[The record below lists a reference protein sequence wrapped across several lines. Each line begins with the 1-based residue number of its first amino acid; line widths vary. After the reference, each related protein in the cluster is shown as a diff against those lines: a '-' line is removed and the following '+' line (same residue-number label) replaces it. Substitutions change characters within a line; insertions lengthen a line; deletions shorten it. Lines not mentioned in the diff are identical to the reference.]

1 MVHRRL
7 ARLLCLAPLHQ
18 AVTGATAAVLLLVG
32 LAAGC
37 AGQRSR
43 PPEVAPLAADVI
55 GARDRARLETLVA
68 ARAAHPPEAGYR
80 IGPDDLLDVRIPDL
94 LDVPPEA
101 PLAAPTGAVPAG
113 AVVAGTPVF
122 QRGLRVDAAGTITI
136 PMLGTVEAAGRTA
149 SALEQDIAHALV
161 ARGILRDPHVSVL
174 VVEYRA
180 RVVAVV
186 GSVERPGPYPLTRAG
201 ATVADMIWAAGGPS
215 KDAGRIVEFAPAAD
229 DQAVV
234 RPQAVAVPTA
244 PAGIVVRVA
253 AVEPS
258 AAALGVRSVRLEP
271 AGAGRRVTI
280 ELSRAPDTVR
290 DFPLA
295 APPRLVIDLSGPTAG
310 PAAERFPTGDAV
322 VPAVRTTAR
331 DGGLRAVL
339 DLGAEG
345 LAHRVRVDG
354 VAVVADIGEA
364 RTTAAASAATSSVAA
379 GGGAPIRLDLDALLH
394 ATGQPASVTNPEVRV
409 GDVISIAPAGAVQV
423 DGWVDKPG
431 SYPVTRGLTVSGA
444 VAAAGGKL
452 FPANLHAVTVK
463 RVLAPGEERLFTI
476 DLAAVAAGRMPDVPV
491 TDGDVVRVPYS
502 APKLVP
508 WGAWELVYS
517 LVRFGAYGTGAIF

>member
-1 MVHRRL
+1 
-7 ARLLCLAPLHQ
+7 
-18 AVTGATAAVLLLVG
+18 VTRATALALLLLA

-37 AGQRSR
+37 AGTRSR
-43 PPEVAPLAADVI
+43 PTEAAPLAADLI
-55 GARDRARLETLVA
+55 GPRDRARLEALVA
-68 ARAAHPPEAGYR
+68 ARAAHPAEAGYR

-149 SALEQDIAHALV
+149 SALEQEIARALV

-174 VVEYRA
+174 VAEYRA
-180 RVVAVV
+180 RVVAVI

-215 KDAGRIVEFAPAAD
+215 KDAGRIVEFAPAAA
-229 DQAVV
+229 DQTDV
-234 RPQAVAVPTA
+234 RPQTSAVPA
-244 PAGIVVRVA
+244 AQEGIVVRVA
-253 AVEPS
+253 AVEPGAS
-258 AAALGVRSVRLEP
+258 ALGVRSVRLEP

-280 ELSRAPDTVR
+280 ALSRAPDALR
-290 DFPLA
+290 DFTLA
-295 APPRLVIDLSGPTAG
+295 APPRLVIDLSGPTAA
-310 PAAERFPTGDAV
+310 PVVERFPTGDTV
-322 VPAVRTTAR
+322 VPAVRTAAR

-339 DLGAEG
+339 DLGAER
-345 LAHRVRVDG
+345 LAHSVRVDG
-354 VAVVADIGEA
+354 LAVVADIGDVQA
-364 RTTAAASAATSSVAA
+364 APVAAAPTPRPTA
-379 GGGAPIRLDLDALLH
+379 GGGPPIRLDLDALLH
-394 ATGQPASVTNPEVRV
+394 ATGEPASVTNPEVRV

-452 FPANLHAVTVK
+452 FPADLHAVTIK

-476 DLAAVAAGRMPDVPV
+476 DLAAVAAGRMQDVPV
-491 TDGDVVRVPYS
+491 ADGDVVRVPYS

>member
-1 MVHRRL
+1 VTRS
-7 ARLLCLAPLHQ
+7 AAFAFLL
-18 AVTGATAAVLLLVG
+18 GALT
-32 LAAGC
+32 AAGC
-37 AGQRSR
+37 AGTRNR
-43 PPEVAPLAADVI
+43 AGDLPPAAGDFV
-55 GARDRARLETLVA
+55 GGRDGARLEALVA
-68 ARAAHPPEAGYR
+68 ARAAHPAEAGYL

-94 LDVPPEA
+94 LDVPPEP

-136 PMLGTVEAAGRTA
+136 PMLGTVQAAGRTA
-149 SALEQDIAHALV
+149 SALEQEIAHALV

-174 VVEYRA
+174 VAEYRA

-186 GSVERPGPYPLTRAG
+186 GSVERPGPYPLTQAG

-215 KDAGRIVEFAPAAD
+215 KDAGRIVEFAPAGGD
-229 DQAVV
+229 AVGV
-234 RPQAVAVPTA
+234 RPAAAAA
-244 PAGIVVRVA
+244 PAPDAGITRA
-253 AVEPS
+253 AATEPS
-258 AAALGVRSVRLEP
+258 AVALGVRSVRVEP

-280 ELSRAPDTVR
+280 ALSRPPDGVR
-290 DFPLA
+290 DFVLA
-295 APPRLVIDLSGPTAG
+295 APPRLVIDLAG
-310 PAAERFPTGDAV
+310 PSAATVGERFPTGDPV
-322 VPAVRTTAR
+322 VPAVRTAAR
-331 DGGLRAVL
+331 DGGLRAVI
-339 DLGAEG
+339 DLGADG
-345 LAHRVRVDG
+345 LAHGVRADG
-354 VAVVADIGEA
+354 ATVVADVGD
-364 RTTAAASAATSSVAA
+364 TTPAAVLPAAVTEPAPPAS
-379 GGGAPIRLDLDALLH
+379 GGPPIRLDLDALLH

-409 GDVISIAPAGAVQV
+409 GDVISIAPAGNVQV

-452 FPANLHAVTVK
+452 FPANLHEVTVK

-476 DLAAVAAGRMPDVPV
+476 DLAAVADGRTRDVPV